1 MPLAPPSTGSQI
13 AGMVKQV
20 SGDTLTIETV
30 AGSTVQVRLDTNG
43 RITAQVAGTRAD
55 ITVDAQVI
63 ILGEQNGTALTAT
76 RIEIIPAQAQ

>member
-1 MPLAPPSTGSQI
+1 M
-13 AGMVKQV
+13 
-20 SGDTLTIETV
+20 
-30 AGSTVQVRLDTNG
+30 QVRLDTNG